1 MPHRPH
7 LSHGR
12 RPEAHNAGTGFA
24 GPQAI
29 DLGRGRGPTVH
40 EAPRPAIDPQV
51 GAWPPASAAQPS
63 PRPVAHPSLSAS
75 WLGPLPFTTDLGRP
89 PPSRRHLDPRAHVGA
104 LESPHA
110 VPHAQP
116 RAATPHASYML
127 LRHTPSPM
135 TCCRA
140 PRHPSDVGLALC
152 RPCAPA
158 VVRGEEDVGGEWRQR
173 LRFARAT
180 PVGATRASSR
190 GQELCHSLR
199 GE

>member
-1 MPHRPH
+1 M
-7 LSHGR
+7 
-12 RPEAHNAGTGFA
+12 AAG
-24 GPQAI
+24 
-29 DLGRGRGPTVH
+29 LRGSTITSTSRT
-40 EAPRPAIDPQV
+40 
-51 GAWPPASAAQPS
+51 SAAQCIMARPTTLHHRSGEAPTVPS
-63 PRPVAHPSLSAS
+63 PP
-75 WLGPLPFTTDLGRP
+75 GP
-89 PPSRRHLDPRAHVGA
+89 PPHVGA

-116 RAATPHASYML
+116 RAATPHASYTL